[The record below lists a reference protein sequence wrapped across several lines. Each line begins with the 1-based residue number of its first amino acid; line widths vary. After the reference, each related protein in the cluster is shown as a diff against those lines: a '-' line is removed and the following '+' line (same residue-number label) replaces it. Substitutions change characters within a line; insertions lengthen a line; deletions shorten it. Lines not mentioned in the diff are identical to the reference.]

1 MQQPGTKRRLIDLR
15 SVGPATVK
23 DLALLGITDVAALAD
38 HQPDAL
44 YARLCLLTGVRH
56 DPCCEDVF
64 AAAIAQARDPHLPV
78 EQRNWVWW
86 SRARKQRR

>member
-1 MQQPGTKRRLIDLR
+1 MNTEQRIALELESNRK
-15 SVGPATVK
+15 ATQC
-23 DLALLGITDVAALAD
+23 DV
-38 HQPDAL
+38 
-44 YARLCLLTGVRH
+44 Y
-56 DPCCEDVF
+56 